1 MAALDVHTAK
11 WIVDKCFKGDLLRD
25 RTVLLVTHN
34 VALASPVADF
44 VVSLG
49 SDGRILS
56 QGTLSKALAKNKKLA
71 NEMKEETDE
80 LKKAEGEIDFE
91 EPTTDTETDAK
102 PKSDGKLIVA
112 EEVAEGHVGWPARTF
127 LTYQLSILLWFANTI
142 LVKLYFASLGGEW
155 SGLFWTAFL
164 AGMILTPISETV
176 QTWFLGHWA
185 RRYKEDPENTS
196 PV

>member
-91 EPTTDTETDAK
+91 EPTTDTEADTK

-127 LTYQLSILLWFANTI
+127 LMY
-142 LVKLYFASLGGEW
+142 
-155 SGLFWTAFL
+155 
-164 AGMILTPISETV
+164 
-176 QTWFLGHWA
+176 
-185 RRYKEDPENTS
+185 
-196 PV
+196 

>member
-91 EPTTDTETDAK
+91 EPTTDTETDVK

-127 LTYQLSILLWFANTI
+127 L
-142 LVKLYFASLGGEW
+142 
-155 SGLFWTAFL
+155 
-164 AGMILTPISETV
+164 ILTIDFV
-176 QTWFLGHWA
+176 CCGLL
-185 RRYKEDPENTS
+185 TS
-196 PV
+196 Y

>member
-1 MAALDVHTAK
+1 M
-11 WIVDKCFKGDLLRD
+11 LRD

-127 LTYQLSILLWFANTI
+127 LMY
-142 LVKLYFASLGGEW
+142 
-155 SGLFWTAFL
+155 
-164 AGMILTPISETV
+164 
-176 QTWFLGHWA
+176 
-185 RRYKEDPENTS
+185 
-196 PV
+196 